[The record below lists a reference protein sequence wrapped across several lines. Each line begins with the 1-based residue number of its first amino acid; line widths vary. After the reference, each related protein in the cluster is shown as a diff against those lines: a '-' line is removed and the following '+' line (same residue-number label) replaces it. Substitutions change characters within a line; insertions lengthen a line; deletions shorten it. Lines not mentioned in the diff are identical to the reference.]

1 MRKITK
7 SVALIMTMVLL
18 LCATESVTGNFGWT
32 KSVSAGQQ
40 LLGDANKDGEF
51 GVSDAVTL
59 KKYLAGIA
67 VDIDLDASE
76 VTGDKEVSTHDAVA
90 MMKKLAGVEVEFVG
104 GVFVDESETEG
115 ETEGE
120 IETEAETETTSDVTV
135 QFNVSNS
142 WVEDGDSCVQYG
154 VVITNNSDT
163 NISSW
168 VIKVPVASGMEVADK
183 WCCTTEV
190 TDEYLIIRPESYNAS
205 IAQGANVSNMGLVLH
220 TSNPH
225 NITTYIIEVDGEEF
239 TGENPTESEKE
250 SESESESETESS
262 GGSGGSSYIPATPPE
277 AYGGLH
283 VEGTK
288 LIDAKGNVVQL
299 KGPSTHGLS
308 WYPQYVNYEGFKTFR
323 DDWGAN
329 VIRLAMYPKEYNGY
343 LAGGNQTELKKL
355 IDNGV
360 TYATQLGMYVI
371 IDWHVLTYNP
381 NETKDGAIAFFDEM
395 AKKYA
400 DNPNVIYEI
409 CNEPVGAPWAS
420 QIKPYAESVI
430 STIRKYDND
439 ALIIVGTNTWSQDVH
454 EVVGNK
460 INDHNVI
467 YTLHF
472 YAATHK
478 DDLRSRMKAALDA
491 GVPIF
496 VSECSICDAS
506 GNGGIDYNSANAWI
520 KLMDEYKVSYV
531 AWNISNKDETSAFFK
546 TSVTKVSG
554 WNPDTDLTDTGKWW
568 RKIFRGEY

>member
-1 MRKITK
+1 MST
-7 SVALIMTMVLL
+7 LMVLI
-18 LCATESVTGNFGWT
+18 LCVCVFGVINL
-32 KSVSAGQQ
+32 VSASEQV
-40 LLGDANKDGEF
+40 LGDANGDGA
-51 GVSDAVTL
+51 VSISDVVAL
-59 KKYLAGIA
+59 KKHLAGMD
-67 VDIDLDASE
+67 VDIDLNACE
-76 VTGDKEVSTHDAVA
+76 VTADRVVDIKDAVLLS
-90 MMKKLAGVEVEFVG
+90 KKLAGMDVVLSGGVCDSTVVEDETEVETGTANNV
-104 GVFVDESETEG
+104 
-115 ETEGE
+115 
-120 IETEAETETTSDVTV
+120 IV
-135 QFNVSNS
+135 QFEVSNS
-142 WVEDGDSCVQYG
+142 WTEDGKSCVQYG
-154 VVITNNSDT
+154 VIITNNSDS
-163 NISSW
+163 NIGSW
-168 VIKVPVASGMEVADK
+168 VIKVPLADGMTVADK
-183 WCCTTEV
+183 WCCKAE
-190 TDEYLIIRPESYNAS
+190 TDEEYLIIRPESYNGA
-205 IAQGANVSNMGLVLH
+205 IATGSSVNNIGIVIH
-220 TSNPH
+220 TNQVH
-225 NITTYIIEVDGEEF
+225 TITTYIIEIDGEEH
-239 TGENPTESEKE
+239 TGQNPAPGGSEG
-250 SESESESETESS
+250 ETEGET
-262 GGSGGSSYIPATPPE
+262 GGNAGEDDDDNSGSSDYTPATPPE

-283 VEGTK
+283 VVGTK
-288 LIDAKGNVVQL
+288 LVDSKGNEIQL

-308 WYPQYVNYEGFKTFR
+308 WFPQYVNYEGFKTFR

-360 TYATQLGMYVI
+360 NYATQLGMYVI

-409 CNEPVGAPWAS
+409 CNEPVGAVWS
-420 QIKPYAESVI
+420 TQIKPYAESVI
-430 STIRKYDND
+430 STIRKYDDD

-460 INDHNVI
+460 IDDHNVI

-478 DDLRSRMKAALDA
+478 DDLRNRMKQALDA

-506 GNGGIDYNSANAWI
+506 GNGGIDYDSANAWI
-520 KLMDEYKVSYV
+520 KLMDEYGVSYV

-546 TSVTKVSG
+546 TNVSKVSG